1 MLIGDYLEPQKWFN
15 STRITRNEWK
25 KNAKRGTIMVTNAVH
40 LLKYKTY
47 HRRRNSKI
55 EHFLFAVMLRHF
67 STLHRS
73 SVLNRIFRL
82 HFQTLSF
89 KIPFQRALVV
99 FHCRFF
105 FPSQH
110 YFPFF
115 NIYFLFFCTFL
126 RFFFS
131 LSIKDYGKPFKKK

>member
-1 MLIGDYLEPQKWFN
+1 MLIGDYLEPRKWFN
-15 STRITRNEWK
+15 STRITRNEWRK

-47 HRRRNSKI
+47 HRKRNSKI

-105 FPSQH
+105 SH
-110 YFPFF
+110 LNIIFPFS
-115 NIYFLFFCTFL
+115 TFI
-126 RFFFS
+126 FFFF
-131 LSIKDYGKPFKKK
+131 LYIFTFFFLTLH